1 MELTKNLNKKFSL
14 GQKLKY
20 IGALWSEHKNRVVL
34 LIILSLINTT
44 ASTIYPLL
52 LRYVIDNLGKA
63 GSVNSIFQAISV
75 IIASSF
81 IAAIFYSM
89 LQMNRVYTN
98 MSFTWKITLSLFN
111 WILRQKREFFHN
123 FSHGELLTRLSD
135 DVEKVSWQ
143 LCSGIFRFFD
153 AISIIS
159 FSLFFMFGFSWKL
172 TLYVILPIALI
183 MFIMVLFDETWEK
196 LFETLQEKISTV
208 NNTIE
213 KTFASIKV
221 IKSNKMENFATKE
234 FKEIM
239 KTRQSSE
246 MKLSFF
252 HGLWHSLDLILNYTA
267 LLLIL
272 ILGGKQV
279 IENKLTL
286 GTFIAF
292 LQYFYLMFDYLYSFA
307 YFFVEMK
314 RTLVSI
320 GRHSEIFFFKNK
332 ELEEEGKFNLKPFFD
347 KNISYD
353 EKDEKEK
360 IKVDEIHNIRLEKIS
375 LTIKDRKI
383 LDSISF
389 SLNKG
394 QIIGITGEIGSGKS
408 ICMHILAGL
417 ENPTEGKIYIN
428 NIPLENLDMDS
439 YQNQVGF
446 VFQEPQLFSVS
457 VKENIV
463 LPQENCSNNVFSK
476 YQARKFI
483 KTYIP
488 LKPVNEKIDLKFDF
502 NIDLFEHST
511 NIACLN
517 DDIKSF
523 AKGIDTEVGPR
534 GYTLSGGQR
543 ERITIARAVYKNP
556 SLFIF
561 DDSTRSLDYETEQR
575 VLNAIRQNN
584 KDAIIII
591 ITQRIRSIVFT
602 DEILVFKNGSIIA
615 RGKHNTLL
623 EKSEEYKEL
632 FEKEMAD
639 GQ

>member
-111 WILRQKREFFHN
+111 WILRQKREFFHS

-221 IKSNKMENFATKE
+221 IKSNKMENFAKKE

-332 ELEEEGKFNLKPFFD
+332 ELEEKGKFNLKPFFD

-360 IKVDEIHNIRLEKIS
+360 IEIDEIHNIRLEKIS

-463 LPQENCSNNVFSK
+463 LPQENYSSKVFSK

-488 LKPVNEKIDLKFDF
+488 LKPVNEKIDLKFDY
-502 NIDLFEHST
+502 NTDLFEHST
-511 NIACLN
+511 DIACLN

-615 RGKHNTLL
+615 RGKHNALL

-632 FEKEMAD
+632 FEKEMTES
-639 GQ
+639 Q